1 MIQDTHDPSLY
12 GHKLPKHEHVQQ
24 PVTERFKPQDSADLH
39 QWFES
44 FSGFWIAGILPIVLA
59 WFAWRSLKLKVQQHN
74 KLRREKHEALNKEQ
88 SYSDDTVLDWARKQM
103 KK

>member
-12 GHKLPKHEHVQQ
+12 GHKLPKHEQQ
-24 PVTERFKPQDSADLH
+24 AVVHHDGPDLH

-44 FSGFWIAGILPIVLA
+44 FSGFWIAGILPIILA

-74 KLRREKHEALNKEQ
+74 KLRREKYESLNKEQ
-88 SYSDDTVLDWARKQM
+88 DYSDDTVLDWARKQM